1 MSDSARSPLGA
12 LVKLAATIVVAG
24 ALVAAMLLPWVGG
37 TGLAARNSASL
48 LDALPVELTD
58 ETPNGN
64 ATMVAADGQPI
75 TQFYDNNRTPV
86 THDQISDVMKQAIVD
101 IEDSR
106 FYQHNGLD
114 VEGTARALAKNVAA
128 GAVLEGGSTLT
139 QQLVKQTLL
148 QTADNAEE
156 RAAAEEES
164 VGRKLKEARL
174 ALALEE
180 EYSKDEILTRY
191 LNIAYFGQGAYGI
204 QAAAQKYFSVN
215 AIDLTLPQASVLA
228 GLVQSP
234 KFDPISYPAEATER
248 RNQVLNRMHQL
259 GHITD
264 QELADTT
271 AAPIPLAP
279 GGNAPNGCI
288 DAAIGGFFCDY
299 VMSYLTQALGLSMDD
314 IKDNGWTIQTTL
326 RPDMQVAGDQ
336 AVLAT
341 QGMGDPIVGV
351 YDAIEPGTG
360 HVMAMSV
367 NRRFGCG
374 DPAAG
379 CESVNFATIPTKGS
393 GSTFKTFVAAAAL
406 EQGLPASHTITT
418 SEPYRSRVYQGF
430 NTDTAEYEPYEVEN
444 VGNNYPNTL
453 TMTQA
458 LYMSSNTYFL
468 ALEDALGRIEPAVRM
483 AERLGMNFDYSVT
496 QTPAQKII
504 DENRPSFAF
513 GTDGVSPLDLANAYA
528 TIAASGV
535 KCAPKPVL
543 QIVDRN
549 GEPVTDD
556 EGQPVVPGDQCE
568 QVVEPGLANTLAQM
582 LRKDVEPGNP
592 MQTGARAY
600 VPGHQIAG
608 KTGTVNNNDSVTFV
622 GFTPEYAASV
632 MVFRPTGIDSVGGY
646 GGGRPA
652 TIWHDAMLPIL
663 SGQPTAAFPA
673 ADPKY
678 AGSGVDAPP
687 TSARPSSSSSSSN
700 DGDDRE
706 SRRWNRSSSR
716 DTSPASSPAPA
727 PAPVVEPAPSTAA
740 APTTE
745 AAPPADPAAPQPDL
759 NGDGQPG

>member
-1 MSDSARSPLGA
+1 MSESASPRLGA
-12 LVKLAATIVVAG
+12 LVKLAVTIVVAG

-37 TGLAARNSASL
+37 TGLVARNSASL

-64 ATMVAADGQPI
+64 ALMVAADGQPI
-75 TQFYDNNRTPV
+75 TQFYDNNRTPA
-86 THDQISDVMKQAIVD
+86 TPDQISDVMKQAIVD

-114 VEGTARALAKNVAA
+114 VEGTTRALAKNLAA
-128 GAVLEGGSTLT
+128 GDVLEGGSTLT

-156 RAAAEEES
+156 RAAAAEES

-180 EYSKDEILTRY
+180 EYPKDEILTRY

-204 QAAAQKYFSVN
+204 QAAAQTYFSMN
-215 AIDLTLPQASVLA
+215 AADLALPQAAVLA

-234 KFDPISYPAEATER
+234 GRTDPIGYPEAAQAR
-248 RNQVLNRMHQL
+248 RDQVLNRMHQL

-264 QELADTT
+264 QELADVS

-279 GGNAPNGCI
+279 GGSSPNGCI
-288 DAAIGGFFCDY
+288 DATIGGFFCDY
-299 VMSYLTQALGLSMDD
+299 AVSYLTGTLGLSMDE
-314 IKDNGWTIQTTL
+314 IKRNGWTVQTTL
-326 RPDMQVAGDQ
+326 RPDMQAAADQ
-336 AVLAT
+336 AVLKT

-360 HVMAMSV
+360 HVLAMSV

-379 CESVNFATIPTKGS
+379 CESVNFAVVPTKGS

-418 SEPYRSRVYQGF
+418 SEPYTSRVYENF
-430 NTDTAEYEPYEVEN
+430 DTETEEYEPYSVGN

-468 ALEDALGRIEPAVRM
+468 ALEDALGRIEPAVTM
-483 AERLGMNFDYSVT
+483 AQRLGMTFDYSIT
-496 QTPAQKII
+496 QTPAERII
-504 DENRPSFAF
+504 AENRPSFAY

-543 QIVDRN
+543 QILDRN

-556 EGQPVVPGDQCE
+556 DGQPLVPGDQCE
-568 QVVEPGLANTLAQM
+568 QVVEPGLANTLSQM
-582 LRKDVEPGNP
+582 LRKDVEPGSR

-600 VPGHQIAG
+600 IPGHQIGG

-632 MVFRPTGIDSVGGY
+632 MVFRPTGIESVGGY

-663 SGQPTAAFPA
+663 SGQPTAEFPA
-673 ADPKY
+673 ADPTY
-678 AGSGVDAPP
+678 AGRGVDAPP
-687 TSARPSSSSSSSN
+687 TSTRPASSSSSSSSS
-700 DGDDRE
+700 DD
-706 SRRWNRSSSR
+706 SGSQRWDRTSSR
-716 DTSPASSPAPA
+716 DSSPAPA
-727 PAPVVEPAPSTAA
+727 PAPAPAPQPAPETAA
-740 APTTE
+740 TPSTE
-745 AAPPADPAAPQPDL
+745 ATPPADPAAPQPDL
-759 NGDGQPG
+759 DGDGQPG

>member
-12 LVKLAATIVVAG
+12 LVKLAVTIVVAG
-24 ALVAAMLLPWVGG
+24 ALVAAMLLPLVGG
-37 TGLAARNSASL
+37 TGLVARNSASL

-64 ATMVAADGQPI
+64 ATMVAADGAPI

-114 VEGTARALAKNVAA
+114 VEGTTRALAKNLAA
-128 GAVLEGGSTLT
+128 GEVLEGGSTLT

-204 QAAAQKYFSVN
+204 QSAAQKYFSVN
-215 AIDLTLPQASVLA
+215 AVDLTLPQASVLA

-234 KFDPISYPAEATER
+234 KFDPIAYPAEATTR
-248 RNQVLNRMHQL
+248 RDQVLNRMHQL
-259 GHITD
+259 EHISD
-264 QELADTT
+264 QELAEVT

-299 VMSYLTQALGLSMDD
+299 VMSYLTGTLGLSPDD
-314 IKDNGWTIQTTL
+314 IKNNGWTIQTTL

-336 AVLAT
+336 AVLNT
-341 QGMGDPIVGV
+341 VGMGDPVVGV

-360 HVMAMSV
+360 HVLAMSV

-418 SEPYRSRVYQGF
+418 SEPYTSRVYQDF
-430 NTDTAEYEPYEVEN
+430 DTDTGKYKPYSLGN

-483 AERLGMNFDYSVT
+483 AERLGMTFDYPVT
-496 QTPAQKII
+496 QTPADKII
-504 DENRPSFAF
+504 AENRPSFAF

-528 TIAASGV
+528 TIAAGGV
-535 KCAPKPVL
+535 KCAPLPVL
-543 QIVDRN
+543 GITDRN
-549 GEPVTDD
+549 GEPVTDED
-556 EGQPVVPGDQCE
+556 GQPVVPGTQCE
-568 QVVEPGLANTLAQM
+568 QVVEPGLANTMNQM
-582 LRKDVEPGNP
+582 MRKDVEPGNR
-592 MQTGARAY
+592 MQTGANAY
-600 VPGHQIAG
+600 IPGHQIAG
-608 KTGTVNNNDSVTFV
+608 KTGTVNRNDSVTFV
-622 GFTPEYAASV
+622 GSTPEYTATV
-632 MVFRPTGIDSVGGY
+632 MVFRPTGIESVGGY
-646 GGGRPA
+646 GGGKPA

-663 SGQPTAAFPA
+663 SGQPTAEFPA
-673 ADPKY
+673 ADPKF
-678 AGSGVDAPP
+678 AGRGVDAPP
-687 TSARPSSSSSSSN
+687 TSTRSSSN
-700 DGDDRE
+700 DRDDRDDRGD
-706 SRRWNRSSSR
+706 RRRNQTSSRSSA
-716 DTSPASSPAPA
+716 DTVTES
-727 PAPVVEPAPSTAA
+727 

-745 AAPPADPAAPQPDL
+745 AAPVTEPAAPADPAAPQPES
-759 NGDGQPG
+759 NGG

>member
-12 LVKLAATIVVAG
+12 LVKLAVTIVVAG
-24 ALVAAMLLPWVGG
+24 ALVAAMLLPLVGG
-37 TGLAARNSASL
+37 TGLVARNSASL

-64 ATMVAADGQPI
+64 ATMVAADGTPI

-114 VEGTARALAKNVAA
+114 VEGTTRALAKNLAA
-128 GAVLEGGSTLT
+128 GEVLEGGSTLT

-204 QAAAQKYFSVN
+204 QSAAQKYFSVN
-215 AIDLTLPQASVLA
+215 AADLTLPQASVLA

-234 KFDPISYPAEATER
+234 KFDPIAYPAEATTR
-248 RNQVLNRMHQL
+248 RDQVLNRMHQL
-259 GHITD
+259 EHITD
-264 QELADTT
+264 QELADVS

-299 VMSYLTQALGLSMDD
+299 VMSYLTGTLGVSPDD
-314 IKDNGWTIQTTL
+314 IKNNGWTIQTTL
-326 RPDMQVAGDQ
+326 RPDMQLAGDA

-360 HVMAMSV
+360 HVLAMSV

-418 SEPYRSRVYQGF
+418 SEPYTSRVYRGF
-430 NTDTAEYEPYEVEN
+430 NTDTAEYEPYSVGN

-483 AERLGMNFDYSVT
+483 AERLGMTFDYSVT
-496 QTPAQKII
+496 QTPAQQII
-504 DENRPSFAF
+504 DENRPSFAY

-535 KCAPKPVL
+535 KCTPKPVL

-556 EGQPVVPGDQCE
+556 DGQPLVPGDQCE
-568 QVVEPGLANTLAQM
+568 QVVEPGLANTLSQM
-582 LRKDVEPGNP
+582 LRKDVEPGNR

-622 GFTPEYAASV
+622 GSTPEYTASV
-632 MVFRPTGIDSVGGY
+632 MVFRPTGTDSVGGY

-663 SGQPTAAFPA
+663 SGQPAAEFPA
-673 ADPKY
+673 ADPRF
-678 AGSGVDAPP
+678 AGRGVDAPP
-687 TSARPSSSSSSSN
+687 TSARPSSSSSN
-700 DGDDRE
+700 DDDRG
-706 SRRWNRSSSR
+706 SQRWNRTSSR
-716 DTSPASSPAPA
+716 DSSTAT
-727 PAPVVEPAPSTAA
+727 EPAPSTAA
-740 APTTE
+740 APSTE
-745 AAPPADPAAPQPDL
+745 AAAPADPAAPQPDL